1 MISSASGYEWVNV
14 TPLSG
19 FISGDIMPVR
29 DDREDGSWQRLKYED
44 LLFLMEAQLERA
56 NWRYAPS
63 ALVTPPGRVLKR
75 AVTLNQGIW
84 PSDSG
89 WVNEY
94 FDREAAM
101 PTGIVAT
108 TQGVTIPA
116 ACGINAAPFA
126 ARPANNY
133 QRRLAADDIRTMF
146 YNVKLATRTVT
157 SVTAQDLA
165 TSWTG
170 TTVYTQSDGTQNVG
184 TPYEGWG
191 VLWDHGN
198 ATRVG
203 SPYEVISITYKSEIA
218 TYPHASAATLLV
230 KVESALDNVTGIWY
244 DVVALPCSVTAG
256 AVAVP
261 SLSGLA
267 QQIAAVHGLNY
278 TTAPGFITTGGGL
291 IGIGDMALVVDHVFP
306 AEINSLNWDWTPQS
320 SQQGS

>member
-1 MISSASGYEWVNV
+1 MISSAIGYEWVNV
-14 TPLSG
+14 AGLSS
-19 FISGDIMPVR
+19 FITGDILPVR
-29 DDREDGSWQRLKYED
+29 DNRGDGSWQRLKYED

-56 NWRYAPS
+56 NWRYASS
-63 ALVTPPGRVLKR
+63 ASVTPLGRALNR
-75 AVTLNQGIW
+75 TLTINQGIW
-84 PSDSG
+84 PSESG

-94 FDREAAM
+94 LDREAAM

-108 TQGVTIPA
+108 TSSATIPA
-116 ACGINAAPFA
+116 ACGIGAAPFA

-133 QRRLAADDIRTMF
+133 QRLLAADDIRTMF

-165 TSWTG
+165 ISWTG
-170 TTVYTQSDGTQNVG
+170 TTVYTKSDGSSG
-184 TPYEGWG
+184 PPSDPFPSWG
-191 VLWDHGN
+191 VLWNHGN

-203 SPYEVISITYKSEIA
+203 SPYDVISITYKSEIA

-230 KVESALDNVTGIWY
+230 KVKSNLDGGTVIWY

-267 QQIAAVHGLNY
+267 QQIAALHGLNY
-278 TTAPGFITTGGGL
+278 TTAPGYIKTGGGN
-291 IGIGDMALVVDHVFP
+291 ISITDMALVVDHVFP
-306 AEINSLNWDWTPQS
+306 AEINSVNWNWSPQS
-320 SQQGS
+320 S

>member
-1 MISSASGYEWVNV
+1 MISSAIGYEWVNV
-14 TPLSG
+14 AGLSS
-19 FISGDIMPVR
+19 FITGDILPVR
-29 DDREDGSWQRLKYED
+29 DNRGDGSWQRLKYED

-63 ALVTPPGRVLKR
+63 ASVTPLGRALNR
-75 AVTLNQGIW
+75 ALTINQGIW
-84 PSDSG
+84 PSASG

-94 FDREAAM
+94 LDREAAM

-108 TQGVTIPA
+108 TSSATIPA
-116 ACGINAAPFA
+116 ACGIGAAPFA
-126 ARPANNY
+126 TRPANNY
-133 QRRLAADDIRTMF
+133 QRLLAANDIRTMF

-170 TTVYTQSDGTQNVG
+170 TTVYTDSNGSSGPTSN
-184 TPYEGWG
+184 PFSLWG
-191 VLWDHGN
+191 VLWNHGN
-198 ATRVG
+198 ATFVG
-203 SPYEVISITYKSEIA
+203 SPYDVISITYKSEIA

-230 KVESALDNVTGIWY
+230 KVRSNLDGGAAIWY

-267 QQIAAVHGLNY
+267 QQIAALHGLNY
-278 TTAPGFITTGGGL
+278 TTAPGYITTGGGN
-291 IGIGDMALVVDHVFP
+291 IRITNMALVVDHVFP
-306 AEINSLNWDWTPQS
+306 AEINSVNWNWSPQS
-320 SQQGS
+320 S

>member
-1 MISSASGYEWVNV
+1 MISSAIGYEWVNV
-14 TPLSG
+14 AGLSS
-19 FISGDIMPVR
+19 FITGDILPVR
-29 DDREDGSWQRLKYED
+29 DNRGDGSWQRLKYED

-63 ALVTPPGRVLKR
+63 ASVTPLGRALNR
-75 AVTLNQGIW
+75 TLTINQGIW
-84 PSDSG
+84 PSASG

-94 FDREAAM
+94 LDREAAM

-108 TQGVTIPA
+108 TSSATIPA
-116 ACGINAAPFA
+116 ACGIGAAPFA

-133 QRRLAADDIRTMF
+133 QRLLAADDIRTMF

-170 TTVYTQSDGTQNVG
+170 TTVYTQSDGSSGPPSN
-184 TPYEGWG
+184 PFPSWG
-191 VLWDHGN
+191 ALWSHGN

-203 SPYEVISITYKSEIA
+203 SPYDVISITYKSQIA

-230 KVESALDNVTGIWY
+230 KVYSFTSSSTVVWY

-267 QQIAAVHGLNY
+267 QQIAALHGLNY
-278 TTAPGFITTGGGL
+278 TTAPGYITTGGGN
-291 IGIGDMALVVDHVFP
+291 ISIADMALVVDHVFP
-306 AEINSLNWDWTPQS
+306 AEINSVNWNWSPQS
-320 SQQGS
+320 S